1 MKYLKSINELFSI
14 TDTDLPNLQRSRDLG
29 EEEFLQIFKTHCQN
43 YSLNND
49 PLYRL
54 KTKKGDLQLFT
65 SMPRNAKPLAFPDF
79 FNEIE
84 NDPEYPV
91 VRKNSL
97 IGGTN
102 LEALK
107 KLIDNIPPYH
117 VIPFDGS
124 ELVFCPVIDLWALA
138 DNRRDKIQTIGGKKP
153 SKENFI
159 KVTYEKNFK
168 VPSDELNKL
177 PNSKG
182 KTNLGYAYEFFT
194 SSPCLLVHDSKMNW
208 FKRHH
213 KRFSKISSEV

>member
-1 MKYLKSINELFSI
+1 MKYLKSINELLAPS
-14 TDTDLPNLQRSRDLG
+14 DPNLPNLERSRDLS
-29 EEEFLQIFKTHCQN
+29 EEEFLDIFKTHCQN
-43 YSLNND
+43 FSLDND
-49 PLYRL
+49 SLYRM
-54 KTKKGDLQLFT
+54 KDRKGDLQLFT
-65 SMPRNAKPLAFPDF
+65 PMPRNARPLAFPDF

-102 LEALK
+102 LKILK
-107 KLIDNIPPYH
+107 SLCGDIPPYH

-124 ELVFCPVIDLWALA
+124 ELVFCPAMDLWALA
-138 DNRRDKIQTIGGKKP
+138 DDRKAKSQTIGGKKP

-159 KVTYEKNFK
+159 KVTYEKNFRI
-168 VPSDELNKL
+168 PSVELNKL

-182 KTNLGYAYEFFT
+182 KTRFGDAYEFFT

-208 FKRHH
+208 FRNNL
-213 KRFSKISSEV
+213 